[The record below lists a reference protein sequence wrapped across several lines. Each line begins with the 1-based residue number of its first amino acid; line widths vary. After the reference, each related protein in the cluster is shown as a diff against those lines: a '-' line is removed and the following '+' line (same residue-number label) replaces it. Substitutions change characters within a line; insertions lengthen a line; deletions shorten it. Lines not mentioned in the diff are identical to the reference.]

1 MKLQKEMIL
10 LNQTDKTPED
20 VIKKKV
26 GSSWLMLVV
35 SILLM

>member
-20 VIKKKV
+20 VIKKKWAAL
-26 GSSWLMLVV
+26 G
-35 SILLM
+35 